1 MPHLARPARPVPGSS
16 RTGRRLALTTG
27 LALVL
32 TACSAP
38 AEDGLTA
45 VSSPAASATSAP
57 TTAASSPA
65 AASSGPGSSDAPAA
79 PDPAPATPSSSAAA
93 APTPEEPPFE
103 VEVMRGDESVRLASE
118 DLPPWLR
125 DQLSAMIRDG
135 NLESAAVQLSSHS
148 SLSVPEAFELLRRM
162 KERREGGG

>member
-1 MPHLARPARPVPGSS
+1 MPHLARPAPGSS

-38 AEDGLTA
+38 AEDGLT
-45 VSSPAASATSAP
+45 SLTI
-57 TTAASSPA
+57 
-65 AASSGPGSSDAPAA
+65 
-79 PDPAPATPSSSAAA
+79 PDHWTA

-162 KERREGGG
+162 KERRDGGG